1 MPVMDGL
8 EAIRT
13 IRDEEASLG
22 RPRLPIVVVSAN
34 VAPEHLAASSAAGA
48 DGHVGK
54 PIRPEELFAA
64 MAEAVNGGEELQAEA
79 QTGVSRRGAN

>member
-8 EAIRT
+8 TAIKC
-13 IRDEEASLG
+13 IRGEEAASG

-34 VAPEHLAASSAAGA
+34 VAPEHLAASRVAGA

-54 PIRPEELFAA
+54 PIRPQELVAA
-64 MAEAVNGGEELQAEA
+64 IVDAVRSGEDERQVRA
-79 QTGVSRRGAN
+79 G

>member
-8 EAIRT
+8 EAIRA
-13 IRDEEASLG
+13 IRGEEASLG

-54 PIRPEELFAA
+54 PIRPEELVSAI
-64 MAEAVNGGEELQAEA
+64 AEAVKGEDPGRKAL
-79 QTGVSRRGAN
+79 TG